1 MLIMIQLIFY
11 ILFLFQ
17 EACVAVA
24 VVMHYLFLSSFC
36 WMLCEGVMLYLLFIV
51 VFSSVSQ
58 KPWLFLVIGYG
69 KGKQPRTTTCREC
82 PGLVVMT
89 IEEYSQTVSSQT
101 SGVV

>member
-1 MLIMIQLIFY
+1 M
-11 ILFLFQ
+11 
-17 EACVAVA
+17 AVA

-69 KGKQPRTTTCREC
+69 KITCEVYVCMYVCMCVCMYVCMYVCVYVR
-82 PGLVVMT
+82 M
-89 IEEYSQTVSSQT
+89 
-101 SGVV
+101 